1 MPVSPPRLASP
12 LFKASILSIALLMS
26 DVGAVSPVLPDI
38 AAQFPEQSQAAIQG
52 FISFPA
58 IAALAA
64 TLVAGIL
71 SNKVGKRRLV
81 LLGILL
87 IVVGGLSPLVLI
99 PVGSYPLVITFRL
112 IAGFGMGLLQ
122 PLASSLIADFYRGS
136 ERSKL
141 LGWQSSMVGLGSIV
155 WSLVVT
161 VLVLMG
167 WMASFFVYVLAL
179 VIFALVFR
187 NVPEPTAAA
196 DASAAA
202 GTTPAVPADAARR
215 RLPRGIGVAVLSMF
229 LMTLGFQAMTITT
242 PFLASE
248 RGIAE
253 TAQVGLVM
261 TAFGIASVVAGV
273 VFGQTYRALQ
283 AWTGLT
289 ALLVLAAGLASGFVA
304 QNLVMLFVTAVL
316 VGLGFGT
323 YMPFAIT
330 AINARATVHS
340 SALATAL
347 MFSGAA
353 VAGFVAPYF
362 FTAVHASTAG
372 GQFGASCVLILVTSL
387 IAGIYHHVEAG
398 WVRAQAEDTR
408 AATEVLAA

>member
-1 MPVSPPRLASP
+1 MPASPPRLASP
-12 LFKASILSIALLMS
+12 LFKASLLSIALLMS

-38 AAQFPEQSQAAIQG
+38 AERFPEQSQAAIQG

-64 TLVAGIL
+64 TLVAGML

-87 IVVGGLSPLVLI
+87 IVIGGLSPLVLI

-122 PLASSLIADFYRGS
+122 PLASSLIADFYQGS

-141 LGWQSSMVGLGSIV
+141 LGWQSSMVGLGSIL

-167 WMASFFVYVLAL
+167 WMAAFFVYVLAL

-196 DASAAA
+196 DTAAA
-202 GTTPAVPADAARR
+202 QGSAGAAPAGR
-215 RLPRGIGVAVLSMF
+215 RLPKGIAVAVLAMF
-229 LMTLGFQAMTITT
+229 LMTLGFQAMTIST

-248 RGIAE
+248 RDLAA

-261 TAFGIASVVAGV
+261 TTFGVASVVAGV
-273 VFGQTYRALQ
+273 VFGLTYRALR
-283 AWTGLT
+283 AWTGLV
-289 ALLVLAAGLASGFVA
+289 ALLVLAAGLASGYVA
-304 QNLVMLFVTAVL
+304 HSLAMLFVTAIL

-340 SALATAL
+340 SALSTAL

-362 FTAVHASTAG
+362 YTAIGASTAG
-372 GQFGASCVLILVTSL
+372 AQFGASFVLILVTAV
-387 IAGIYHHVEAG
+387 IGGVYHQAEAR
-398 WVRAQAEDTR
+398 WVRAE
-408 AATEVLAA
+408 AADAALDGKVLAA